1 MKRLENKFYS
11 YVFCKI
17 HFIAKWLASHTIYNV
32 RIYLKSL
39 MNTYLDIYMYWL
51 ETISTDY
58 AIPQIEILWSKVYL
72 LSKYKLPAIH
82 KIKKVLIHSL
92 TMQTIAMCWFL
103 FGIIFTQSFVNID
116 AVSAEGMALIQ
127 LEKLVAE
134 LKASHEIQCH
144 KLSEIQ
150 SENSHFKEK
159 MKEIFE
165 DNKQLKGKIRDQLD
179 ENREQMKNNSQF
191 KKEITEIKTL
201 LKSSEFN
208 YFN

>member
-1 MKRLENKFYS
+1 
-11 YVFCKI
+11 
-17 HFIAKWLASHTIYNV
+17 
-32 RIYLKSL
+32 
-39 MNTYLDIYMYWL
+39 MYRL

-72 LSKYKLPAIH
+72 LSNYKLPAIH
-82 KIKKVLIHSL
+82 KIKRVSIQSL
-92 TMQTIAMCWFL
+92 TMQTIAMCLFL
-103 FGIIFTQSFVNID
+103 FGIIFTQSFVNIV